1 MWKQVPAYEKLNF
14 AYCTKCLFG
23 CLIGSFE
30 AKNALKYYL
39 NSREKNNKEYEEF
52 WRDVSDK
59 KFNDDKTQYMCGVFT
74 QIVD

>member
-1 MWKQVPAYEKLNF
+1 MWKQVPTYEKLNF

-23 CLIGSFE
+23 CLLGSFE

-59 KFNDDKTQYMCGVFT
+59 KFNDDKTQY
-74 QIVD
+74 ID